1 MVAVGLRNCVLAP
14 HHSLPHD
21 KYQLSP
27 YLRERGFE
35 VITCPEAFSLL
46 VTNGMSFDYLGA
58 VEGMSDIVQDTVMDI
73 QIGLED
79 GFERVLRARG
89 RPGVLLCDR
98 GLMDGSAYMSGSR
111 D

>member
-1 MVAVGLRNCVLAP
+1 VATSLSAPPSSPLPPTPLFRAAALFVANDPVALDRALAVANRRSKITPRPQCRRRSLR
-14 HHSLPHD
+14 
-21 KYQLSP
+21 
-27 YLRERGFE
+27 
-35 VITCPEAFSLL
+35 
-46 VTNGMSFDYLGA
+46 
-58 VEGMSDIVQDTVMDI
+58 VQDTVMDM

-79 GFERVLRARG
+79 GFERVLRTRG

>member
-1 MVAVGLRNCVLAP
+1 
-14 HHSLPHD
+14 
-21 KYQLSP
+21 
-27 YLRERGFE
+27 
-35 VITCPEAFSLL
+35 
-46 VTNGMSFDYLGA
+46 
-58 VEGMSDIVQDTVMDI
+58 MSDIVQDTVMDM

-89 RPGVLLCDR
+89 RPGILLCDR